1 MATHEAIH
9 ERCFLQNV
17 LHIDRSGLA
26 GGEPILELID
36 CRSQIRFEIVDIVL
50 RPRLVNALVHQGDV
64 ETVTERVSAPF
75 DSLKYG
81 TDLTVSD
88 AGGPPLSLCG
98 DADYGERAQ
107 DKS

>member
-26 GGEPILELID
+26 GGEPVLELID
-36 CRSQIRFEIVDIVL
+36 CRSQIRFEVVDIVL
-50 RPRLVNALVHQGDV
+50 GSRLVNALVHQSEI
-64 ETVTERVSAPF
+64 ETGAERVSAPF

-81 TDLTVSD
+81 GDLTVTD
-88 AGGPPLSLCG
+88 AGRPPLSLCG
-98 DADYGERAQ
+98 HADDGERAQ
-107 DKS
+107 NKS